1 MVFNVD
7 FPKLK
12 CEYLHIQATN
22 FMGTRKAGIATKVPE
37 VGPDS
42 PDGPIHLT
50 VTPPRRAR
58 EQVNLY
64 HLDRDGAL
72 LAKHV
77 SSGKMLRHAD
87 TDDERGADAAAP
99 NATLE
104 THALTAANF
113 DYLHRTHP
121 AGLFVAFCVPGYK
134 LCQVGTTDASPP
146 APQLDASQ
154 PAPQPDASPPAPQL
168 DTSPPAPARR

>member
-37 VGPDS
+37 VEPDS

-58 EQVNLY
+58 EQVNLIVAVIN
-64 HLDRDGAL
+64 DRWEN
-72 LAKHV
+72 KEKV
-77 SSGKMLRHAD
+77 V
-87 TDDERGADAAAP
+87 EQ
-99 NATLE
+99 E
-104 THALTAANF
+104 T
-113 DYLHRTHP
+113 
-121 AGLFVAFCVPGYK
+121 
-134 LCQVGTTDASPP
+134 
-146 APQLDASQ
+146 
-154 PAPQPDASPPAPQL
+154 
-168 DTSPPAPARR
+168 